1 MRIFLALTGWN
12 KVEPSTLGS
21 WKYEDEV
28 KDTQLWK
35 KSGNTLVSKYNDAI
49 LSVHET
55 EGLVSSM
62 GNNAMV
68 TPATTDEAAELNHE
82 LGIPG

>member
-1 MRIFLALTGWN
+1 M
-12 KVEPSTLGS
+12 
-21 WKYEDEV
+21 
-28 KDTQLWK
+28 
-35 KSGNTLVSKYNDAI
+35 SKYNDAI

-68 TPATTDEAAELNHE
+68 TPATIDETAEINHE